1 MLNKMLA
8 YLRPYIKW
16 FILGQ
21 MTMLIGTAA
30 GLAFPW
36 AVGRI
41 FERLFMAGE
50 SRSLLIAV
58 GTLAGVFL
66 LTETANYVKTFAL
79 EYVGQNMIRDLRDQV
94 YRKLL
99 ALSLDYYGSQNSGE
113 IASRMS
119 NDMNLFQQGLSS
131 GLTFILQQ
139 AISLVA
145 VIVLLLRLD
154 AILTLAVFGMMPIIM
169 VVSKRMGERVKVL
182 SSSMQDR
189 LGYLMSIITQSLS
202 GLDIIKAFVLE
213 HYALEIF
220 REQNNTI
227 KNKSLQS
234 VRISAGTRW
243 IIGLLNSLFLLVVI
257 GLGGYRVWR
266 GFLSAADL
274 ISFILYSEMIAGP
287 LAMLSGIYVEINK
300 AAAAFE
306 RISDILNAP
315 TTIASPSNALT
326 GDSLS
331 GRIEF
336 EHVSFSYD
344 GRKDILQDISFA
356 VSPGQTVALVGPSGV
371 GKSTLIKLIPR
382 FYDPTVGSVQID
394 QVDIRS
400 YDLEFLRSQIAV
412 VPQETFLF
420 DMSLYDNIACGRP
433 QATAQ
438 EVEQAARLANA
449 HEFIVE
455 LEQGYHTLGGER
467 GARLSGGQKQRI
479 AIARAF
485 LKNPAILIL
494 DEATSALDTHSER
507 RVQDALE
514 RLMRD
519 RTTLIIAHRLS
530 TIERANSILVIRD
543 GRIAAAG
550 THPELLETCPF
561 YADLYR
567 KQFGA
572 A

>member
-50 SRSLLIAV
+50 SRSLLIAI

-213 HYALEIF
+213 H
-220 REQNNTI
+220 R
-227 KNKSLQS
+227 SLL
-234 VRISAGTRW
+234 ID
-243 IIGLLNSLFLLVVI
+243 II
-257 GLGGYRVWR
+257 
-266 GFLSAADL
+266 
-274 ISFILYSEMIAGP
+274 
-287 LAMLSGIYVEINK
+287 
-300 AAAAFE
+300 
-306 RISDILNAP
+306 
-315 TTIASPSNALT
+315 
-326 GDSLS
+326 
-331 GRIEF
+331 
-336 EHVSFSYD
+336 
-344 GRKDILQDISFA
+344 
-356 VSPGQTVALVGPSGV
+356 
-371 GKSTLIKLIPR
+371 
-382 FYDPTVGSVQID
+382 
-394 QVDIRS
+394 
-400 YDLEFLRSQIAV
+400 
-412 VPQETFLF
+412 
-420 DMSLYDNIACGRP
+420 
-433 QATAQ
+433 
-438 EVEQAARLANA
+438 
-449 HEFIVE
+449 
-455 LEQGYHTLGGER
+455 
-467 GARLSGGQKQRI
+467 
-479 AIARAF
+479 
-485 LKNPAILIL
+485 
-494 DEATSALDTHSER
+494 
-507 RVQDALE
+507 
-514 RLMRD
+514 
-519 RTTLIIAHRLS
+519 
-530 TIERANSILVIRD
+530 
-543 GRIAAAG
+543 
-550 THPELLETCPF
+550 
-561 YADLYR
+561 
-567 KQFGA
+567 
-572 A
+572 